1 MTIRKYIVITIAILY
16 SVLGQSQNLS
26 VKSFRLLDFDLTAI
40 TEGTIV
46 MDQNGEKAALI
57 KVVTTQHGFTFDCGV
72 LGIVKTEQKPGE
84 IWIYVPRGIKK
95 LSIMHPEYGIIR
107 DYYLDIPIKSGLTY
121 ELTLNTPKDAS
132 APLSDFKDFYDDIYA
147 IKISNIIVE
156 YNGKKYDPEIDVK
169 GQLVG
174 TGFMVEGN
182 FVTSRIVVQPW
193 LYGNAQHDDWR
204 SLLAQ
209 YVSLGFMVSIEFDAY
224 TLSNKSK
231 PIHFCNL
238 DFLIPT
244 GQFQERTL
252 KLHES
257 IYNKVKNWGIELPSY
272 KYVSKNRTQQ
282 YLEDPSY
289 AILPLN
295 GAASLPI
302 LANINGSLKTGDE
315 VIVAGYTG
323 TYSAADILLNIQY
336 ATRNISKFDKDYI
349 ALNSPYEHWG
359 LVGAPVMF
367 NADGQ
372 YYVIG
377 MNAGNINGEDR
388 VIPIPQLIL
397 RSR

>member
-72 LGIVKTEQKPGE
+72 LGIVKTEQKSGE

-231 PIHFCNL
+231 PIHFSNL
-238 DFLIPT
+238 NFLIPI

-252 KLHES
+252 KIHES
-257 IYNKVKNWGIELPSY
+257 IYNKVKNWGIELSSY
-272 KYVSKNRTQQ
+272 KFVSKNSIQQ

-302 LANINGSLKTGDE
+302 LANINGSLRTGDE

-336 ATRNISKFDKDYI
+336 ATRNISKFDKEYI
-349 ALNSPYEHWG
+349 ALKDLLALLLCLTLMVSTT
-359 LVGAPVMF
+359 
-367 NADGQ
+367 
-372 YYVIG
+372 
-377 MNAGNINGEDR
+377 
-388 VIPIPQLIL
+388 
-397 RSR
+397 